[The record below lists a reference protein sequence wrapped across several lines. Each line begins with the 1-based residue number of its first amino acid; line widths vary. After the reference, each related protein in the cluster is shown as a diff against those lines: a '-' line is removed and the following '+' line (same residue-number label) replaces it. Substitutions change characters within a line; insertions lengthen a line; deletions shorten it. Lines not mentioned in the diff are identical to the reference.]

1 MWGDISMGNRF
12 LEDFPNVVKM
22 LLPLFPKDTAF
33 YATDLENFIF
43 KDTTNFDVP
52 FVKVGAPFAKGGPAD
67 KVIQTGK
74 VVAMEIDESYYGMPL
89 KVITAPAFDDD
100 NRSKVVGTYGIAVR
114 RENAFNLRK
123 MADTYQKGMQEI
135 AAAIEQTAAA
145 AGEISI
151 SEHKLNEEIAAISQL
166 AAEIIK
172 VLEYIRSIADETK
185 MLGLNAAIEA
195 ARAGDAGRGFGVVA
209 AEIRKLSE
217 SSKETAGK
225 IRELTKQIEE
235 KISSALKSSE
245 VTARATQ
252 EQAAATEEMNAGVE
266 ELTSMLDELTRI
278 AYEI

>member
-1 MWGDISMGNRF
+1 MKSRF
-12 LEDFPNVVKM
+12 LEEFPYIVKKLM
-22 LLPLFPKDTAF
+22 PLFPKDTTF

-67 KVIQTGK
+67 RAIHTKQ
-74 VVAMEIDESYYGMPL
+74 VVQMELDASYYGMPL
-89 KVITAPAFDDD
+89 KVISAPAFADD
-100 NRSKVVGTYGIAVR
+100 NPNEVVGAYGIAVR
-114 RENAFNLRK
+114 RDNAFNLRK
-123 MADTYQKGMQEI
+123 VADTYQKGMQEI
-135 AAAIEQTAAA
+135 AAAIQETAASA
-145 AGEISI
+145 SEITL
-151 SEHKLNEEIAAISQL
+151 SEQKLNEEISAISGL

-195 ARAGDAGRGFGVVA
+195 ARAGDAGKGFGVVA

-225 IRELTKQIEE
+225 IRELTRQIEE
-235 KISSALKSSE
+235 KINLALKSSE
-245 VTARATQ
+245 VTLRATQ
-252 EQAAATEEMNAGVE
+252 EQAAATQEMNAGIE
-266 ELTSMLDELTRI
+266 ELTSMLDELVRI